1 LRLVELSTIKGVLM
15 DLDLYIDQLRSV
27 IKSWTTNP
35 IIIDGNG
42 SVLHGLEVYNALW
55 SLGTKYAPVAE
66 SNDETKYK
74 VSLDDLGFYN
84 NVTGR
89 NPRVYMDLMDFL
101 ENDNPTPLVKL
112 KYMSKRN
119 SLNVWV
125 KLEWYHP
132 LSLSIK
138 DRIVWHILKNFVER
152 GSLSSGVFYEASSTN
167 TGLGLVSLA
176 NYLGFKARIYL
187 PSTAQRCIDY
197 LFKALGAEV
206 VRSNTPITSNLLK
219 RVLEDASRDGAL
231 VLNQFENDLNFIVHL
246 KYTAKE
252 IDYQLLSIQRR
263 PKYIVAGL
271 GTSGHLSAL
280 AFYFK
285 NKYGDVKVYGVQP
298 TRDSFIPG
306 LRRIETGMKWL
317 KHVELDGIL
326 DISIEEAFKTVV
338 EVARR
343 EGLLVGLSGGAV
355 LHGVRELI
363 ERGELDGDV
372 VAVIPDHGLKYIEL
386 LEFLLD
392 KCVEDHKEARD

>member
-1 LRLVELSTIKGVLM
+1 MRLVELSTVKGVLM

-27 IKSWTTNP
+27 IKTWSTNP
-35 IIIDGNG
+35 IVIDSDG

-55 SLGTKYAPVAE
+55 SLGTKYVPVAE
-66 SNDETKYK
+66 SSDETKYR
-74 VSLDDLGFYN
+74 VSLDDLGFYDN
-84 NVTGR
+84 ITGR
-89 NPRVYMDLMDFL
+89 SPRVYMDLMDFL

-112 KYMSKRN
+112 KYMSKRD
-119 SLNVWV
+119 SLSVWV

-138 DRIVWHILKNFVER
+138 DRVVWHILKNIVER
-152 GSLSSGVFYEASSTN
+152 GSLSSRVFYEASSTN

-187 PSTAQRCIDY
+187 PSTAQRCVDY

-206 VRSNTPITSNLLK
+206 VRCDTPITSSLLK

-263 PKYIVAGL
+263 PKHIVAGL

-298 TRDSFIPG
+298 SRDSFIPG
-306 LRRIETGMKWL
+306 LRRVETGMKWL

-326 DISIEEAFKTVV
+326 DVSIEEAFKTVV

-355 LHGVRELI
+355 LHGVRELV

-392 KCVEDHKEARD
+392 KCVEDHEEARD